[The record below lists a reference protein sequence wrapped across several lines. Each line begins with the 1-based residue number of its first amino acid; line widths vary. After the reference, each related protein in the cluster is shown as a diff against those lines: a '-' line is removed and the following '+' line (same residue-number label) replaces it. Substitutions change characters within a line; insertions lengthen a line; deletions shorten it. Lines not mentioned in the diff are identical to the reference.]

1 MRRTI
6 RFVLASA
13 LLLFVAAGW
22 AQAEVITFEN
32 FAPPG
37 SLVNI
42 NPAFPYNE
50 AGFRLTPTNAN
61 SAVFDSAAV
70 VDMPGNATDFFGF
83 MENNI
88 ITLTNI
94 GGVPFNLT
102 SLLLGPSSI
111 AGGPVSITLV
121 GNFAGGGFINRTF
134 SALSTSTL
142 VTFSD
147 FNNLSSATKDDDD
160 FRNDDTMS
168 RCRVPEPTTMLLLG
182 TGLLG
187 VAAKR
192 SVAPEQLRTN
202 GQIFHL
208 LTSNHPRAR

>member
-1 MRRTI
+1 LLNKGEIDMLRTI
-6 RFVLASA
+6 RFALASA

-22 AQAEVITFEN
+22 AQADTITFEN

-37 SLVNI
+37 GVINI
-42 NPAFPYNE
+42 NPGVPYNE

-70 VDMPGNATDFFGF
+70 VDMPGNTTDFFGF

-94 GGVPFNLT
+94 AGIPF
-102 SLLLGPSSI
+102 SLSSLRLGPLSI
-111 AGGPVSITLV
+111 AGGPASITLV
-121 GNFAGGGFINRTF
+121 GNFAAGGFITRTF

-147 FNNLSSATKDDDD
+147 FNDLSSVEFRTTDDSGLDD
-160 FRNDDTMS
+160 INLNVTGA
-168 RCRVPEPTTMLLLG
+168 VPEPTTMLLLG
-182 TGLLG
+182 TGLAG
-187 VAAKR
+187 IAAKR
-192 SVAPEQLRTN
+192 LRRR
-202 GQIFHL
+202 QDK
-208 LTSNHPRAR
+208 